1 MLYCSGAHAITMP
14 WLPVLCHR
22 LNSAAAHGDEENMP
36 ELLPAA
42 AEVLWQG
49 SQTGTISKI
58 H

>member
-1 MLYCSGAHAITMP
+1 MP